1 MSKAITIGNI
11 SKRFISLKAKSD
23 KLSAEVVSLNG
34 KMAAELKRAHSFMLK
49 SEKAAETKSKN
60 AKSVKN
66 KKKKIVRVHSFN
78 RAIPA

>member
-1 MSKAITIGNI
+1 MSKAITIGSI
-11 SKRFISLKAKSD
+11 SKRFVALKAKSD
-23 KLSAEVVSLNG
+23 RLSAEVVSLNG

-49 SEKAAETKSKN
+49 SEKTAEAKSKS
-60 AKSVKN
+60 AKN